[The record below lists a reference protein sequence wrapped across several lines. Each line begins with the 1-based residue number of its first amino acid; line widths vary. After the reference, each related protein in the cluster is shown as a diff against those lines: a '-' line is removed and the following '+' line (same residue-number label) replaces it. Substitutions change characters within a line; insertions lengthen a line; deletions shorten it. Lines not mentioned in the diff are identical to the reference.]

1 MVHMLLNQ
9 ACYLSNWKRAVPNN
23 CLYVLLQT
31 TLSYLKILWGAE
43 QLGCVDSFVE
53 VIGGKDKRTV
63 AQTKPCRSR
72 IWICRH
78 TGTAFLGR
86 LLDPLW
92 KEVGY
97 DSQPSSEL
105 YHSSLIFS
113 HHHPTTSSQLLWYPW
128 PLSISV
134 FLHSPLVS
142 RFLGTLQL
150 PLCT

>member
-1 MVHMLLNQ
+1 MLSKQ

-43 QLGCVDSFVE
+43 QLGCVDSFVK
-53 VIGGKDKRTV
+53 VIGRKDKRTV
-63 AQTKPCRSR
+63 AQTKPFRSR
-72 IWICRH
+72 IRICRH
-78 TGTAFLGR
+78 IGTAFLGR

-97 DSQPSSEL
+97 DSQPPSEL
-105 YHSSLIFS
+105 YHSSPPASYLAVN
-113 HHHPTTSSQLLWYPW
+113 HPTTSYQLLWYPW

-142 RFLGTLQL
+142 RFLGTFQL